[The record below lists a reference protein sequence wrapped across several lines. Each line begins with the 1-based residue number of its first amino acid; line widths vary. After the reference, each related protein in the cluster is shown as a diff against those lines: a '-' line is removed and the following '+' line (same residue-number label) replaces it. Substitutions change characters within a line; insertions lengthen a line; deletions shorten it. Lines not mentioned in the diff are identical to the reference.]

1 MEKDKVMY
9 SKYPY
14 VIFNEMW
21 VSDMMD
27 NYYKC
32 VNDDKMSTEGPLYDM
47 HIGYA
52 YMDVDTVNRIYV
64 GKEITIHYHRVYYN
78 SAYKIIIFYDDS
90 LGYVREIDYY
100 YDDGTILKMQYK
112 PGFDTM
118 GDCIRIR
125 KGYEFYKCSK
135 KNPVPVYVEELM
147 VKKDGNE

>member
-1 MEKDKVMY
+1 MKKDETKY

-14 VIFNEMW
+14 VIFNEAW
-21 VSDMMD
+21 VNKMMD

-32 VNDDKMSTEGPLYDM
+32 MEEKKMSTEGPLYDM
-47 HIGYA
+47 HIAYA

-78 SAYKIIIFYDDS
+78 GAYKIIIFYDDS
-90 LGYVREIDYY
+90 IGYVREMDYY
-100 YDDGTILKMQYK
+100 YDDGTILKIQYK

-135 KNPVPVYVEELM
+135 KNPVPVYVEEPM
-147 VKKDGNE
+147 VEKDGNE